1 VGRIRILAESVQ
13 NQIAAG
19 EVIERPASVVKE
31 LVENALDAGAARVD
45 VLMEDGG
52 AGRIRVADDGCG
64 MTRDDAVLAFER
76 HATSKIAEADDLR
89 AVRSFGFR
97 GEALPSI
104 ASVAAVVLTTS
115 PDGREG
121 TRVRIRGGATEEVAP
136 ASHPRGTTV
145 EVEGLFFNAPARRK
159 FLRAAATETAHAAGL
174 LARIAAAHPA
184 IGLTL
189 ASGGRRLASWAP
201 AGGLRER
208 LEQILGPADAAHLV
222 PVTADRAGMKARGF
236 ASGPGLSRTTVRG
249 QHLFVNTRPI
259 RDRRL
264 LHAVQDAYVT
274 ALPRGRHPVLY
285 LFLDIPTEE
294 VDVNVH
300 PAKAEVRFLRPA
312 AVHDLVRDAL
322 LAALSGGR
330 PFRSLERPPEGV
342 AEDPAGYAARGGAV
356 TGGPVAAAGSG
367 APAVPGEPV
376 ARASAGRP
384 EDRGPEEAGL
394 FGGAAFE
401 PLAQYRDSY
410 ILASAPDGLV
420 IVDQHAAHE
429 RVLFERLLRA
439 GSAGRVERQR
449 LLFPVTVE
457 VTAAEQQAFEVAAA
471 ALEEFGF
478 GVRPFGGGVLAIDE
492 VPALVPAGAAAR
504 LVKDLLAETM
514 EWRRPDGVEVLRRRL
529 AASAACH
536 SAVTA
541 NMPLDPPRMRAILGD
556 LMATATPM
564 TCPHGRP
571 ALLRLTLDRLE
582 REFRRR

>member
-1 VGRIRILAESVQ
+1 
-13 NQIAAG
+13 
-19 EVIERPASVVKE
+19 
-31 LVENALDAGAARVD
+31 
-45 VLMEDGG
+45 
-52 AGRIRVADDGCG
+52 
-64 MTRDDAVLAFER
+64 
-76 HATSKIAEADDLR
+76 
-89 AVRSFGFR
+89 
-97 GEALPSI
+97 
-104 ASVAAVVLTTS
+104 
-115 PDGREG
+115 
-121 TRVRIRGGATEEVAP
+121 
-136 ASHPRGTTV
+136 
-145 EVEGLFFNAPARRK
+145 
-159 FLRAAATETAHAAGL
+159 
-174 LARIAAAHPA
+174 
-184 IGLTL
+184 
-189 ASGGRRLASWAP
+189 
-201 AGGLRER
+201 
-208 LEQILGPADAAHLV
+208 
-222 PVTADRAGMKARGF
+222 
-236 ASGPGLSRTTVRG
+236 
-249 QHLFVNTRPI
+249 
-259 RDRRL
+259 
-264 LHAVQDAYVT
+264 
-274 ALPRGRHPVLY
+274 
-285 LFLDIPTEE
+285 
-294 VDVNVH
+294 
-300 PAKAEVRFLRPA
+300 
-312 AVHDLVRDAL
+312 
-322 LAALSGGR
+322 
-330 PFRSLERPPEGV
+330 
-342 AEDPAGYAARGGAV
+342 
-356 TGGPVAAAGSG
+356 
-367 APAVPGEPV
+367 
-376 ARASAGRP
+376 
-384 EDRGPEEAGL
+384 L